1 MYIDGYNLAID
12 GLLRLPEI
20 EAWPAHADQVVSVA
34 ITPQTSEH
42 DPGRRRNLD
51 LGLLMGLIQTES
63 RFDAGATSR
72 TGAAGLGQPDLEWI
86 DNDETVER
94 S

>member
-1 MYIDGYNLAID
+1 VYIDGYNLAID

-42 DPGRRRNLD
+42 DPGRRRRARPAGPRVDRQRRDRGALVVVVAAKR
-51 LGLLMGLIQTES
+51 GEFGTFSRGGTAYES
-63 RFDAGATSR
+63 W
-72 TGAAGLGQPDLEWI
+72 QH
-86 DNDETVER
+86 
-94 S
+94 